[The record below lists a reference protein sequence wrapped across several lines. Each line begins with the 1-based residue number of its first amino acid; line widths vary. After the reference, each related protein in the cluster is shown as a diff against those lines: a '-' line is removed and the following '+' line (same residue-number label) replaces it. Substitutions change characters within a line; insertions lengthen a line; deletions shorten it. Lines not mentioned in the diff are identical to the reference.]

1 MTILACAA
9 LALLLSLGGPRR
21 PGLLLSLVALAIVC
35 GLSSLA
41 LLGSPISILL
51 FALLAGAGLFLA
63 LLLPRVLARLFI
75 ALFALVALPL
85 GPTAALGKA
94 GLVAA
99 SAVALALLFF
109 AVKRPAET
117 MRLACAGAGGLVLS
131 LVLPHQHLLGWRLAV
146 TALLLVLEALVRRFL
161 WPERERTP
169 VVVQVVASRAAALG
183 VAGMLLVLALPF
195 LAPPPGAPIASE
207 RPDLPPLPYAERRA
221 RLGALAPQGGLVWPL
236 PSEAIFWDEPNL
248 DRALFPWFDNLDALF
263 LGVRTKGLV
272 ALPPSDGS
280 LRVMSRIS
288 LHKPIAESRLNADPP
303 ALARLRAAAQA
314 TTAALR
320 DILPLIKP
328 GARESDLEPALK
340 AAMRAHGCGAESFP
354 LIFASGPSAAEPHGS
369 GNAGTLQP
377 DTLLVADVGC
387 FIDHY
392 ASDFT
397 RTLPVSGRFTPRQ
410 KLLYDNVF
418 AAQAAAL
425 AQCKP
430 GVFLSRGPSEV
441 SMDATARE
449 VLKAR
454 ATDHQAHMI
463 HDLGHTVGL
472 FVHDIWMSGP
482 LARGNVITIEPGTY
496 LPGELGIRIEDTF
509 LVDGDGCER
518 LTTGFPAE
526 SDAIEAA
533 LVRHQASP

>member
-1 MTILACAA
+1 MTILACVA
-9 LALLLSLGGPRR
+9 LSLLLSLGGPRR
-21 PGLLLSLVALAIVC
+21 PVLLLSLLALGLLGGLFALALIAKP
-35 GLSSLA
+35 L
-41 LLGSPISILL
+41 SILL
-51 FALLAGAGLFLA
+51 FALLAGFGLFLA
-63 LLLPRVLARLFI
+63 LLLPRLLPRLFI

-94 GLVAA
+94 GSVAA
-99 SAVALALLFF
+99 IAAALALLFF

-117 MRLACAGAGGLVLS
+117 MRIACAGAGGMVLS
-131 LVLPHQHLLGWRLAV
+131 LVLPREHLLVWRLAA
-146 TALLLVLEALVRRFL
+146 TAALLALEMLVRRFF
-161 WPERERTP
+161 WTERERTP
-169 VVVQVVASRAAALG
+169 LGVQVVAGRAAALG
-183 VAGMLLVLALPF
+183 AAGMLLVLALPF
-195 LAPPPGAPIASE
+195 LAPLPGAPIASE

-221 RLGALAPQGGLVWPL
+221 HLESLAPQGGLVWPL

-248 DRALFPWFDNLDALF
+248 DRALFPYLDNLDALF
-263 LGVRTKGLV
+263 LGVRTKGLI
-272 ALPPSDGS
+272 ALPPRDGS
-280 LRVMSRIS
+280 LRVSGRIS
-288 LHKPIAESRLNADPP
+288 LHQPIADARLVADAP

-328 GARESDLEPALK
+328 GARESELEPALK
-340 AAMRAHGCGAESFP
+340 AAMRAHGCGRESFP

-369 GNAGTLQP
+369 GNAGTLQ
-377 DTLLVADVGC
+377 DGTLLVADVGC

-397 RTLPVSGRFTPRQ
+397 RTLPVSGSFTPRQ

-430 GVFLSRGPSEV
+430 GVFLSRGPGEE

-463 HDLGHTVGL
+463 DDLGHTVGL

-482 LARGNVITIEPGTY
+482 LAQGNVITIEPGTY
-496 LPGELGIRIEDTF
+496 LQGELGIRIEDTF
-509 LVDGDGCER
+509 LVDADGCER

-533 LVRHQASP
+533 LAHR